1 MLKPPVCLKEP
12 NRSTIDQRGDPGI
25 VDAGMDPLKEN
36 LGSKMGLIKKCAM
49 DELNRVGFCK
59 PIEFQYLWSTI
70 MVELDI

>member
-1 MLKPPVCLKEP
+1 M
-12 NRSTIDQRGDPGI
+12 RG
-25 VDAGMDPLKEN
+25 N

-49 DELNRVGFCK
+49 DELDRVGFFK